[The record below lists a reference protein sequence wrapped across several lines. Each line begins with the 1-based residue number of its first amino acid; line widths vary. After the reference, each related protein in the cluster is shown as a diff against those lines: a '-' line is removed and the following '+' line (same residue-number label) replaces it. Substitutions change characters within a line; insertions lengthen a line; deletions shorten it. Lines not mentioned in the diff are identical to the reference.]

1 LFGFCGVSFWSV
13 LEEAA
18 LVFGLAHLRFTQNVA
33 RPNTSTTSSST
44 TFLVLAPPLATTL
57 FSGWW
62 RGMGCKRSS
71 ESSEDERH
79 PIPRRRPE
87 KSERKKTALYKQNG
101 FLEPEQ

>member
-1 LFGFCGVSFWSV
+1 LKWGFVGPA

-44 TFLVLAPPLATTL
+44 TFLAVKT
-57 FSGWW
+57 
-62 RGMGCKRSS
+62 
-71 ESSEDERH
+71 
-79 PIPRRRPE
+79 
-87 KSERKKTALYKQNG
+87 KKTALNKQNG

>member
-44 TFLVLAPPLATTL
+44 TILVLAPPLTTILFLGGGGVWGVSEVLSQAKMSVSPYPAAALQAVLINATHCNATHQQ
-57 FSGWW
+57 
-62 RGMGCKRSS
+62 RS
-71 ESSEDERH
+71 
-79 PIPRRRPE
+79 
-87 KSERKKTALYKQNG
+87 
-101 FLEPEQ
+101 LE

>member
-44 TFLVLAPPLATTL
+44 KFLVLAPPRLQRPFFL
-57 FSGWW
+57 GGGGVWVV
-62 RGMGCKRSS
+62 S
-71 ESSEDERH
+71 EVLSQAKMSVN
-79 PIPRRRPE
+79 PYPAAAQKKANE
-87 KSERKKTALYKQNG
+87 KKPL
-101 FLEPEQ
+101 

>member
-44 TFLVLAPPLATTL
+44 TFLAVKT
-57 FSGWW
+57 
-62 RGMGCKRSS
+62 KKNRS
-71 ESSEDERH
+71 E
-79 PIPRRRPE
+79 
-87 KSERKKTALYKQNG
+87 
-101 FLEPEQ
+101 

>member
-44 TFLVLAPPLATTL
+44 KFLAVKTKKNRSEQTER
-57 FSGWW
+57 FS
-62 RGMGCKRSS
+62 
-71 ESSEDERH
+71 
-79 PIPRRRPE
+79 
-87 KSERKKTALYKQNG
+87 
-101 FLEPEQ
+101 